1 MWGRQSWRQ
10 AGLPTGLG
18 DFFRQLTENPLS
30 GWKAGSPR
38 IDVRRLAAHMTLKL
52 RHSPDC
58 GGYRFPLG

>member
-30 GWKAGSPR
+30 RLES
-38 IDVRRLAAHMTLKL
+38 RLAAH
-52 RHSPDC
+52 
-58 GGYRFPLG
+58 